1 MKTSNKQRGDPHPFS
16 WPKISSFLTLQA
28 LDLVTKHIEE
38 NKEWNVCEKIDG
50 CNVCVSNQGWI
61 ASRNKII
68 GHIEDKTLHC
78 QVFQGANLSGVFP
91 LHHRLVQLQNHL
103 AETFFPHDKNFE
115 LLAYGELVL
124 PGSASTCEDIY
135 NYKQRNFSVGSIH
148 VFALG
153 LVLKDMLNIPFI
165 FEHGFKVNRENNT
178 SYFIVPMNNNLSKLL
193 KQFDIE
199 HLAPKKTDFLQNIL
213 KNSKFQNN
221 LLKRKKEG
229 YVLSGNNGNGYIK
242 WKYYKSRSP
251 QLDIQSDLL
260 VESQQSSTAKAVA
273 LDIQAMYKQSNQF
286 MTGLVRSG
294 LATKVNDYFV
304 AHCSD
309 IEQRLQDA
317 LNFGLFYHN
326 LVRQNIVE
334 EIYTWCKKNSISKYD
349 PQLKIQLKRKIEQQF
364 RIISKDE

>member
-1 MKTSNKQRGDPHPFS
+1 
-16 WPKISSFLTLQA
+16 
-28 LDLVTKHIEE
+28 
-38 NKEWNVCEKIDG
+38 
-50 CNVCVSNQGWI
+50 
-61 ASRNKII
+61 
-68 GHIEDKTLHC
+68 
-78 QVFQGANLSGVFP
+78 
-91 LHHRLVQLQNHL
+91 
-103 AETFFPHDKNFE
+103 
-115 LLAYGELVL
+115 
-124 PGSASTCEDIY
+124 
-135 NYKQRNFSVGSIH
+135 
-148 VFALG
+148 
-153 LVLKDMLNIPFI
+153 
-165 FEHGFKVNRENNT
+165 
-178 SYFIVPMNNNLSKLL
+178 
-193 KQFDIE
+193 
-199 HLAPKKTDFLQNIL
+199 
-213 KNSKFQNN
+213 

-326 LVRQNIVE
+326 LVRENIVE